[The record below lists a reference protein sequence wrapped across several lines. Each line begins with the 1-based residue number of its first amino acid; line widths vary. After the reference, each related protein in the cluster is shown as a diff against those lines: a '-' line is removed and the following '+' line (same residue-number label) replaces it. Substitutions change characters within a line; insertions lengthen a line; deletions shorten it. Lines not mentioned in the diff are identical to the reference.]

1 MNVPLS
7 SVTVGRVGLHAG
19 AAAQTVAVAAQI
31 VTSNG
36 RRKAMTTKGRLAE
49 SKKNL

>member
-7 SVTVGRVGLHAG
+7 SVTVGEVGLYVG

-36 RRKAMTTKGRLAE
+36 RRDTMTSRGLAE